1 MKMVRELE
9 HLSYE
14 GRLRELGV
22 FQSGEEEAPGTPW
35 SILQYIKEAYKRA
48 GEGFFPEECSDG
60 MRGHSLQLK
69 GEHRFRLGVRKK
81 FFALSVV
88 GP

>member
-1 MKMVRELE
+1 MVRELE

-22 FQSGEEEAPGTPW
+22 FQSGEEKAPGTSW
-35 SILQYIKEAYKRA
+35 STLQYIKGAYKRA
-48 GEGFFPEECSDG
+48 GEEFFPEECSDR

-69 GEHRFRLGVRKK
+69 GEHRFRLGIRKK
-81 FFALSVV
+81 FFAKTVV
-88 GP
+88 RH